1 MIKYSELSEIYPEL
15 DGSEPVDVKKTTE
28 PSSAALNI
36 NKVEEMIENKQCT
49 YNTNR
54 RKAETDK
61 LKNWSFLGL
70 DDTSLEKR

>member
-1 MIKYSELSEIYPEL
+1 M
-15 DGSEPVDVKKTTE
+15 DGSEPVDVQKTTE

-54 RKAETDK
+54 REAET
-61 LKNWSFLGL
+61 
-70 DDTSLEKR
+70 EY